1 MFRLYLDHNSMIPV
15 ITASPVCNSMAPQQA
30 ISPRHLQ
37 DPHSSRMS
45 PPVDDLDAV
54 ALVPPTADG
63 ISSSDDLEQAGTT
76 TDGAKK
82 PPKPPITYRADIDG
96 LRTVA
101 IVPVLLF
108 HAYPERFSSGFVGVD
123 VFFVISGYLI
133 SSILFKEMANGKFTY
148 ANFYARRV
156 RRIFPTMLV
165 VLTTTLWLGCL
176 YLLADKLK
184 ALAATMLAGTLF
196 GANLQLVS
204 LERGYWDADIKE
216 NPLLHLWSL
225 GVEEQFYFV
234 WPCVVAYVVKQPAT
248 RALGVQL
255 FLLVLSFIVNVAL
268 VDVDG
273 SNKYAFYV
281 PVARFWQMGVGSFLA
296 YLHHAKY
303 SPLMSTPDG
312 LKTRLFSASGV
323 LLLVLA
329 FVSLDESR
337 AFPGF
342 WAVLPTFAAALLIAA
357 GPHTLLNA
365 HVLSATPVVYVGKIS
380 YALYLWHWPLL
391 VFAKARYPN
400 EDFRPFYMTP
410 AAMLVLAFVL
420 SIATVTNVEIPLRHN
435 KSKRVLPALVL
446 GMVVLCVVS
455 ATVYGN
461 PGSFSFTQQEID
473 ALLAP
478 SSTSGGSTIQ
488 VGGGLGDKDGVVL
501 ASTTAP
507 LVAGASAGTT
517 MSPYNVEQGTVT
529 TGSPLLEG
537 PPETNVGPSAAPVA
551 TAAPVVEQPNSSR
564 GPRVQQPT
572 YVKLAQA
579 AGDWNPDVGF
589 EWVPEGSPFGRDDHA
604 KILNPDQFTLIVG
617 LGDSHLDQVKPRFN
631 KLFEDAKVEGKP
643 FPTMVFK
650 THDGTPALSC
660 ASSWHPF
667 NMNMIKAMMPKVVL
681 HSMNWPQFLR
691 PGGADSDP
699 LHADALRCCIPG
711 YVDSCDYQSPKD
723 VVELLRIFQA
733 QMTELTALGI
743 KVFAATTNPEGPS
756 FDPNHMK
763 HGSGVGDVRPVIRS
777 AFRQAHRDLLDK
789 VEAAI
794 VASGATLIDYSDNQC
809 WHDVCEV
816 VDQQGDPI
824 MKDSNHFRPGFARNY
839 LSVLDQVI
847 AAAYAS

>member
-234 WPCVVAYVVKQPAT
+234 WPCVVAYVVKQPAA

-281 PVARFWQMGVGSFLA
+281 PMARFWQMGVGSFLA

-312 LKTRLFSASGV
+312 L
-323 LLLVLA
+323 
-329 FVSLDESR
+329 
-337 AFPGF
+337 
-342 WAVLPTFAAALLIAA
+342 
-357 GPHTLLNA
+357 
-365 HVLSATPVVYVGKIS
+365 
-380 YALYLWHWPLL
+380 
-391 VFAKARYPN
+391 
-400 EDFRPFYMTP
+400 
-410 AAMLVLAFVL
+410 
-420 SIATVTNVEIPLRHN
+420 
-435 KSKRVLPALVL
+435 
-446 GMVVLCVVS
+446 
-455 ATVYGN
+455 
-461 PGSFSFTQQEID
+461 
-473 ALLAP
+473 
-478 SSTSGGSTIQ
+478 
-488 VGGGLGDKDGVVL
+488 
-501 ASTTAP
+501 
-507 LVAGASAGTT
+507 
-517 MSPYNVEQGTVT
+517 
-529 TGSPLLEG
+529 
-537 PPETNVGPSAAPVA
+537 
-551 TAAPVVEQPNSSR
+551 
-564 GPRVQQPT
+564 
-572 YVKLAQA
+572 
-579 AGDWNPDVGF
+579 
-589 EWVPEGSPFGRDDHA
+589 
-604 KILNPDQFTLIVG
+604 
-617 LGDSHLDQVKPRFN
+617 
-631 KLFEDAKVEGKP
+631 
-643 FPTMVFK
+643 
-650 THDGTPALSC
+650 
-660 ASSWHPF
+660 
-667 NMNMIKAMMPKVVL
+667 
-681 HSMNWPQFLR
+681 
-691 PGGADSDP
+691 
-699 LHADALRCCIPG
+699 
-711 YVDSCDYQSPKD
+711 
-723 VVELLRIFQA
+723 
-733 QMTELTALGI
+733 
-743 KVFAATTNPEGPS
+743 
-756 FDPNHMK
+756 
-763 HGSGVGDVRPVIRS
+763 
-777 AFRQAHRDLLDK
+777 
-789 VEAAI
+789 
-794 VASGATLIDYSDNQC
+794 
-809 WHDVCEV
+809 
-816 VDQQGDPI
+816 
-824 MKDSNHFRPGFARNY
+824 
-839 LSVLDQVI
+839 
-847 AAAYAS
+847 